1 MPLDPL
7 TSAIVSTVIGSAV
20 QGIMAPPPME
30 PATGIFRM
38 LPVESRQ
45 GVMAPPWQ
53 GQVQIDGQTYTLAP
67 AVVFRNDL
75 NMIIPPMMVQSPV
88 KVRYTFDQAGTV
100 DRVWILS
107 GAEAHF
113 QYSR

>member
-20 QGIMAPPPME
+20 QGILTPAPME

-53 GQVQIDGQTYTLAP
+53 GQVQIDGQTYLLAP

-88 KVRYTFDQAGTV
+88 KVRFTIDQAGTV

-107 GAEAHF
+107 GAEVHF
-113 QYSR
+113 QYYR